1 MRILHFEY
9 LQSNLICD
17 LNASIVFCIPLIQFW
32 FCDPNVSIAN
42 VVFISMKNKHLKY
55 EYCIFCI
62 DGFLYFFEILWNH
75 FFVYVLR
82 T

>member
-1 MRILHFEY
+1 MQVLHFEY

-17 LNASIVFCIPLIQFW
+17 PNASIVFCIPLIQFW
-32 FCDPNVSIAN
+32 FRDPNVSIAN
-42 VVFISMKNKHLKY
+42 VVFISMKNENCKY

-62 DGFLYFFEILWNH
+62 DSFLNFFEILWNH

-82 T
+82 I